1 MSEGG
6 AKYACQIQNK
16 RSSSCQ
22 RFLPINA
29 ENNTNVQL
37 VEKKVGYLEEGHQ
50 LKVFIDFCQTF
61 SEKNIDDL

>member
-6 AKYACQIQNK
+6 AKCACQIQNK

-29 ENNTNVQL
+29 ENNTNVQF

-50 LKVFIDFCQTF
+50 LKVFIDFR
-61 SEKNIDDL
+61 